1 MSIIEIELKRILN
14 HRIRI
19 ERHSH
24 EEFIPYQRRQQPQ
37 QQLLPP
43 QPLLCQQQRLRQRQ
57 RQEFHSTSQGKGN
70 IDCKLK
76 LFFDSPIK

>member
-1 MSIIEIELKRILN
+1 MPIIEIELKRILN

-19 ERHSH
+19 ERHPH

-57 RQEFHSTSQGKGN
+57 EFHSTSQGKGN
-70 IDCKLK
+70 IDCKLQ
-76 LFFDSPIK
+76 LFSDSLIK